1 MILWIGSL
9 LLISSMMALAA
20 EENGAGRDRLIA
32 TSRRLFHVSAN
43 IGAAVAII
51 FGVFAILAQPSV
63 LQGGW
68 LHVKILL
75 VLILLAA
82 HARLYLR
89 ITALQRE
96 PLGKVRR
103 GEFSMI
109 HGIVSLLVLGIL
121 ALVFLKPF

>member
-9 LLISSMMALAA
+9 LLISGMMAFAA
-20 EENGAGRDRLIA
+20 DEIGAGRERLIA
-32 TSRRLFHVSAN
+32 AARRLFHVSAN

-51 FGVFAILAQPSV
+51 FGIFAILAQPSV
-63 LQGGW
+63 LDSGW

-75 VLILLAA
+75 VLLLLAA
-82 HARLYLR
+82 HARLYMR

-96 PLGKVRR
+96 PLGKIRR

-109 HGIVSLLVLGIL
+109 HGVVSLLVLVIL